1 MTARTIGVVALIAVV
16 GAVGGLSGQT
26 THSRDVPLVAQP
38 QQRFESGQ
46 DVQPIYEGW
55 QHNDDGTITLH
66 FGYLNRNYREQPSI
80 PVGSNNFFAP
90 GPEDRGQP
98 AYFYP
103 RTHRYAFSVRVP
115 GDMGRAHE
123 DGLVW
128 TVTHH
133 GSTQKAIGWL
143 QPEWEIDENTI
154 SSGSGTGRGQSK
166 VELFANKAPEVS
178 VSATRTSVRVGE
190 SLELTAV
197 VSDDELPTKKPPR
210 GSARS
215 QIPSLIPPPGSP
227 KTPDNIRQY
236 RKPLPPRNGL
246 SVAWVVY
253 RGVADATFDPPGYL
267 RAVAE
272 EEGVRR
278 AGYFAAVGPLSNES
292 QSVAGDGWTSATFE
306 TTVTFDEPGE
316 YTLRAYASDSLA
328 ITPSDIVVTVEPT
341 EGRATGQ

>member
-1 MTARTIGVVALIAVV
+1 MRARAIGVTAVVAVV
-16 GAVGGLSGQT
+16 GAVAVLGGQT
-26 THSRDVPLVAQP
+26 THPRDVPLVAQP

-55 QHNDDGTITLH
+55 QQNDDGTITLH

-80 PVGSNNFFAP
+80 PVGANNFFAP
-90 GPEDRGQP
+90 GPEDLGQP

-103 RTHRYAFSVRVP
+103 RTHRYAFSVEVP

-128 TVTHH
+128 TVTHN
-133 GSTQKAIGWL
+133 GSTQTAIGWL

-166 VELFANKAPEVS
+166 VELFSNEPPRVS
-178 VSATRTSVRVGE
+178 VSVARSSVRVGE
-190 SLELTAV
+190 TVELTTV
-197 VSDDELPTKKPPR
+197 ITDDELPTKKPPR
-210 GSARS
+210 GSARR

-236 RKPLPPRNGL
+236 RKPLPARNGL

-253 RGVADATFDPPGYL
+253 RGGADAEFDPPGYL

-272 EEGVRR
+272 EEGIRR
-278 AGYFAAVGPLSNES
+278 GGYFAAVGPRSHQS
-292 QSVAGDGWTSATFE
+292 QSVAGDGWTAATFM
-306 TTVTFDEPGE
+306 TSVTFDQPGE
-316 YTLRAYASDSLA
+316 YTLR
-328 ITPSDIVVTVEPT
+328 V
-341 EGRATGQ
+341 